1 MAGMAP
7 LMPYSLRMA
16 VEGASVSRG
25 HRPGWLERASDVR
38 FVGYSHE
45 GDQTLLCL
53 SAPSLGEAAEELYQ
67 QRELWET
74 RPSPEHTAVD
84 VFATVAREVGCGNA
98 ESDWFDQSLL
108 VRFAKLDGLF
118 SDELQA
124 VHVPAAKVGNTK
136 SFEATIDPSVAGTAR
151 NLSNSTPQSGQIRV
165 TGTLDMIRH
174 STRSFGLRLDNGT
187 EVHGVVER
195 YELMDSL
202 REYFSKKVLV
212 LGKAV
217 YRPSGRLLRIDA
229 SAVEAG
235 ENQPSVFAKIPPPKS
250 RQPEPVRE
258 KPAQRGKHGVAAF
271 FGIWPGEETDAEFEA
286 MLREVR
292 G

>member
-1 MAGMAP
+1 MAI
-7 LMPYSLRMA
+7 
-16 VEGASVSRG
+16 EGASVSRG
-25 HRPGWLERASDVR
+25 HRPGWLDRASDVR
-38 FVGYSHE
+38 FVGYAHE

-74 RPSPEHTAVD
+74 RPAPEQTAVD
-84 VFATVAREVGCGNA
+84 VFAKVAREVGCGNA

-108 VRFAKLDGLF
+108 VRFAKLEKLF
-118 SDELQA
+118 SDQLRA
-124 VHVPAAKVGNTK
+124 VHLPAVKVGNKK
-136 SFEATIDPSVAGTAR
+136 SFEAIIDPSVVGTAR
-151 NLSNSTPQSGQIRV
+151 DLSNSTPQSRQIRV

-174 STRSFGLRLDNGT
+174 STRSFGLQLDDGT
-187 EVHGVVER
+187 EVHGVAEN
-195 YELMDSL
+195 YELMNSL
-202 REYFSKKVLV
+202 KEYFSNKVLV
-212 LGKAV
+212 LGQAV

-229 SAVEAG
+229 HAVESG
-235 ENQPSVFAKIPPPKS
+235 ESQPSVVAKIPGPRS

-258 KPAQRGKHGVAAF
+258 KAALRGKHGVAAF
-271 FGIWPGEETDAEFEA
+271 FGTWPGEETDTELEA